1 MYQILSR
8 SLIHHDAL
16 HFQTLKMY
24 IRIYERMYVD
34 IYEPVWQI
42 PIYIQMYVYIYI
54 CIWKLTLHK
63 FFLGVT

>member
-34 IYEPVWQI
+34 IYEPV
-42 PIYIQMYVYIYI
+42 
-54 CIWKLTLHK
+54 
-63 FFLGVT
+63 